1 MAPARSINMIIIGK
15 IFGTL
20 GISLALTT
28 CLVAEQNGTLP
39 ENGVSGKGGPK
50 IQFDTPVYDFGRI
63 SAGVVVK
70 HSYIFTNVGD
80 QQLII
85 TNVQPTCGCTAAADW
100 SRQVEPGNIG
110 TIPIQFNSANFGG
123 PVTKMITVVCNDKT
137 QPTVHLQ
144 IKGTIWKPIDVT
156 PAYAVINVPPECAG
170 GSATI
175 KILNNAEEA
184 LTLGT
189 PEVNQPGFGV
199 EIKTNQPGKEYELVV
214 STVPPLK
221 PGNVQAEIKIP
232 TSSTNTPTLT
242 VRTWANVQPALSIL
256 PAQITL
262 PASPLAN
269 KLTPVV
275 TIINNTTN
283 PLALTEPAV
292 NVPGVDFQLREVQ
305 PGRYFT
311 IGLTFPQGFQ
321 LKDGESGELKI
332 KSNNPKYAQIVIPI
346 TQGQPPVTTQAKAL
360 TGSQGPPVAAPN
372 STVPTPH

>member
-199 EIKTNQPGKEYELVV
+199 EIKTNNLEKSMSWWFLLSRPSSRAMCRQKSKYPPRQPI
-214 STVPPLK
+214 PLH
-221 PGNVQAEIKIP
+221 
-232 TSSTNTPTLT
+232 SL
-242 VRTWANVQPALSIL
+242 
-256 PAQITL
+256 
-262 PASPLAN
+262 
-269 KLTPVV
+269 
-275 TIINNTTN
+275 
-283 PLALTEPAV
+283 
-292 NVPGVDFQLREVQ
+292 
-305 PGRYFT
+305 
-311 IGLTFPQGFQ
+311 
-321 LKDGESGELKI
+321 
-332 KSNNPKYAQIVIPI
+332 
-346 TQGQPPVTTQAKAL
+346 
-360 TGSQGPPVAAPN
+360 
-372 STVPTPH
+372 

>member
-1 MAPARSINMIIIGK
+1 M
-15 IFGTL
+15 
-20 GISLALTT
+20 
-28 CLVAEQNGTLP
+28 
-39 ENGVSGKGGPK
+39 
-50 IQFDTPVYDFGRI
+50 
-63 SAGVVVK
+63 
-70 HSYIFTNVGD
+70 
-80 QQLII
+80 
-85 TNVQPTCGCTAAADW
+85 
-100 SRQVEPGNIG
+100 
-110 TIPIQFNSANFGG
+110 
-123 PVTKMITVVCNDKT
+123 
-137 QPTVHLQ
+137 
-144 IKGTIWKPIDVT
+144 
-156 PAYAVINVPPECAG
+156 
-170 GSATI
+170 
-175 KILNNAEEA
+175 
-184 LTLGT
+184 
-189 PEVNQPGFGV
+189 
-199 EIKTNQPGKEYELVV
+199 
-214 STVPPLK
+214 
-221 PGNVQAEIKIP
+221 
-232 TSSTNTPTLT
+232 
-242 VRTWANVQPALSIL
+242 RTWANVQPALSIL

-321 LKDGESGELKI
+321 LKDGESGKLKI